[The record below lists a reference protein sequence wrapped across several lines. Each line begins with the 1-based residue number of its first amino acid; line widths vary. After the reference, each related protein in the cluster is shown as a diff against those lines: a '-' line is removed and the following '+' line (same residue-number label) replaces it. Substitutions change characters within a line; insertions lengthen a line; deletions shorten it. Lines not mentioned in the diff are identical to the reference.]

1 MKKLTLFLALL
12 LGFFFQSLETHAAV
26 PRVMAYD
33 LKSEKN
39 TPAAGFTK
47 FTFSTNTKPT
57 KAYLIFYHAGN
68 EVFRKDITT
77 QAQKQLKDATYTIR
91 TSDLPE
97 LTNMKWAIEVQGDA
111 IAKFECTNDVS
122 GTTTKYKFNRPQG
135 VAIDNNTESDFFGR
149 MYIALPKGGYDHT
162 KGIVVFDPVHNVLSN
177 GGITATDVTLGDDDR
192 VGMHRIAV
200 DPITNKVY
208 YAKSESP
215 TAVYELTP
223 DDTNILSDG
232 GMAKN
237 IVDGLG
243 FTRVDA
249 ICFDTDGTMFVMDNG
264 NTSTGGTLYKV
275 KNGVR
280 TKILQN
286 GIWGVTD
293 IGLAPDGKG
302 GVWIAQNRSNV
313 TSDNLASLSHVNANG
328 VADYVINKNAT
339 AEMKAL
345 CPNNNG
351 NSGFRGQCA
360 YNNKE
365 DILAFAGN
373 YMVTLFKVTYDSNNK
388 PSLTRWK
395 DTGKL
400 TKNIDGLSF
409 DHAGNLVVMSAQSE
423 RFYHYTVPTDNN
435 SCVTPAKSTMQ
446 VDGPP
451 TCRVMPHDLTVV
463 DNGDSYTI
471 SYKTNTIAQS
481 GNLVL
486 FKEDGKT
493 IDKTFALTTPIQRN
507 KVNQI
512 TIAKSELPARNK
524 IAWGIELTG
533 KAVPK
538 YTYLQEITDHTR
550 QIYDFYNTQG
560 VVVDNNPESDYFG
573 KIYVQATLNGASDG
587 SSDRADAQK
596 AGLFIYNQWLDELN
610 PTSNVG
616 IQPSLPSGYSIGS
629 ANQFNRLAIDPTTN
643 NITYCYAVSGKPAV
657 FSMNRANLTGTPTNL
672 LAGQTGITRS
682 VAHCFDAEGN
692 LYVMDLPG
700 SGQIFKIDKNGNKST
715 FGASTSKYVQVNSS
729 LAADG
734 RGGLWV
740 SQNRSA
746 IDAYYQLVHYNASGT
761 IDFAVYQGNE
771 NGFTGGSARGALA
784 YDTKRQVLAQGRE
797 GTVVLFDV
805 AYNATTGAPTL
816 TKRDVVASIGGNKID
831 GIAFDYVGD
840 LYVVNSGKEKF
851 QKFTL
856 PTDNNTCTVPAK
868 KSLALDNASITYELN
883 GGVTNDYGWMSKDD
897 MFKAC
902 MNDGGVTTLPS
913 LTEIKTN
920 GDPLYTI
927 CSKFGKSA
935 AQKILDNTKWDWLE
949 EYIMSVQN
957 ASGAT
962 TLVAGG
968 GGDDNNRTAWAYAI
982 AAFFTEGKRT
992 TWPVSAD
999 FAQAGLEEAYQKTWK
1014 HGYDNPTQPT
1024 TEFTLNTP
1032 YNEGYTFDGWYASA
1046 DFSGVKVT
1054 KVQPN
1059 MDATLYAKWIEYI
1072 PTIAEVKALTDNATT
1087 SVAGVVTY
1095 VSGNEVFVQDAT
1107 GGIVIVTTTNATCTV
1122 GQSIKASGT
1131 KTITNGAPQVINAT
1145 IASAEAGTLPEET
1158 AFESLNQLV
1167 NDTDLKHYATR
1178 ITVPGLKV
1186 ASYDSNGYPTLTD
1199 GLNTALCYKMPIN
1212 QSTFPVGT
1220 KVVITAVGGWNNGFQ
1235 FRGDVAG
1242 VTLAPGIAKDTY
1254 AYPARENGKYT
1265 LANKWIVSNIKGNY
1279 QANKPGPDGYVR
1291 AMAAA
1296 NGKMYFIN
1304 RETESLTVVDG
1315 ATGAMLNSI
1324 AITGT
1329 DIFKVGG
1336 NIAVTVA
1343 YNDIKVDDAGNIL
1356 ISACV
1361 SSGNTFFVYKVNPTT
1376 GVATELIK
1384 DRLQDTW
1391 SGLNYRFD
1399 AIGVAGDVTNDGVI
1413 MAANANAWE
1422 AYRWKI
1428 TGGVVGSCEKI
1439 ALTHT
1444 GSNPG
1449 TAPQIQPIDAQGKKF
1464 YVDGQGITPT
1474 LFSEDGSQMGVFTVG
1489 AAVRNNGSDVAYL
1502 NQSLNGI
1509 TEFTVG
1515 NEQFA
1520 ILVASATNTDHPST
1534 YALYKFTDNTHNITT
1549 AEPLWFFPN
1558 DGMGTVTNGSF
1569 AAPIS
1574 VEVNGEVATIYLYSA
1589 NNGYAAYTFTV
1600 EEKEI
1605 IIDDKAVNSTALAEY
1620 NGQTVTAKVTRA
1632 FNNDSYKTLT
1642 LPFDMNEE
1650 QIKAVFG
1657 ETAIVH
1663 EFTSVGEE
1671 NDMFYLHFDPTTTI
1685 EAGKP
1690 YILQLPKTGE
1700 GDYDAKDGFTIEN
1713 VTIKTDLHSVQPAA
1727 GAITMQPVLDGGG
1740 RLTQASEYWLA
1751 SDNYLYSAGAHPTAL
1766 LGLRAYFINSTGRPI
1781 RARVVYG
1788 ENEATSIPTV
1798 VAPEE
1803 SVRKV
1808 LKDGQII
1815 IIRGEKQYNIQGQ
1828 VIE

>member
-77 QAQKQLKDATYTIR
+77 QAQKQLKNATYTIR

-111 IAKFECTNDVS
+111 ISKFECTNDVS
-122 GTTTKYKFNRPQG
+122 GTTAKYKFNRPQG

-149 MYIALPKGGYDHT
+149 MYIALPKGGYDYT
-162 KGIVVFDPVHNVLSN
+162 TGIVVFDPVHNVLSK
-177 GGITATDVTLGDDDR
+177 GGITATDIALGTDDR

-208 YAKSESP
+208 YAKSQSP

-275 KNGVR
+275 KNGVK

-339 AEMKAL
+339 DEMKAL

-446 VDGPP
+446 VNGPA
-451 TCRVMPHDLTVV
+451 TCRVMPHDLTVE

-471 SYKTNTIAQS
+471 SYKTNTTAQS

-512 TIAKSELPARNK
+512 TVAKSELPARNK

-533 KAVPK
+533 KAVPE
-538 YTYLQEITDHTR
+538 YSYLQEITDQTR
-550 QIYDFYNTQG
+550 EIYDFYNTQG

-573 KIYVQATLNGASDG
+573 KIYVQATINGASNG
-587 SSDRADAQK
+587 STDRADEQK

-657 FSMNRANLTGTPTNL
+657 FSMDRANLTGTPTNL
-672 LAGQTGITRS
+672 LAGQAGITRS

-700 SGQIFKIDKNGNKST
+700 EGQIFKIDKNGTKTT
-715 FGASTSKYVQVNSS
+715 FGTKTGKYVQVYCS
-729 LAADG
+729 LVADG

-740 SQNRSA
+740 SQHRGG
-746 IDAYYQLVHYNASGT
+746 IDTYYQLVHYNASGT
-761 IDFAVYQGNE
+761 VDFAVYKGSE

-784 YDTKRQVLAQGRE
+784 YDAERQILAQGRN

-805 AYNATTGAPTL
+805 TYNATTGVPTL
-816 TKRDVVASIGGNKID
+816 TKRDYVASVNGTNID

-840 LYVVNSGKEKF
+840 LYVVNSSKEKF
-851 QKFTL
+851 QKFTI
-856 PTDNNTCTVPAK
+856 PTNDNTCLVPAK
-868 KSLALDNASITYELN
+868 KSLALDNAQITYELN

-913 LTEIKTN
+913 LTELKALGNDVALT
-920 GDPLYTI
+920 TI
-927 CSKFGKSA
+927 CGKFGKGA
-935 AQKILDNTKWDWLE
+935 AQKVLDNDKWNWLE
-949 EYIMSVQN
+949 EYVMGVQN
-957 ASGAT
+957 ASSAT
-962 TLVAGG
+962 KLVAGG

-982 AAFFTEGKRT
+982 AAFFVEGKRT

-1122 GQSIKASGT
+1122 GQKVTANGT
-1131 KTITNGAPQVINAT
+1131 KTITNGAPQVVSAT
-1145 IASAEAGTLPEET
+1145 ITTAEAGTLPEET
-1158 AFESLNQLV
+1158 IFEGLNKLI
-1167 NDTDLKHYATR
+1167 NDTELKYYATR
-1178 ITVPGLKV
+1178 IIVPGLKV
-1186 ASYDSNGYPTLTD
+1186 VSYDSNGYPTLTD
-1199 GLNTALCYKMPIN
+1199 GINFALCYKMPIN
-1212 QSTFPVGT
+1212 QSTFPIGT
-1220 KVVITAVGGWNNGFQ
+1220 KVIISAVGGWNNGFQ

-1242 VTLAPGIAKDTY
+1242 VTLAPGVAKDDY
-1254 AYPARENGKYT
+1254 DYPVRENGKYT
-1265 LANKWIVSNIKGNY
+1265 LANEWIVSNVEGNY
-1279 QANKPGPDGYVR
+1279 QANKPGPDNYVR
-1291 AMAAA
+1291 AMAAT

-1343 YNDIKVDDAGNIL
+1343 YNDIKVDNAGNIL

-1361 SSGNTFFVYKVNPTT
+1361 SGANTFFVYKVNPTT

-1391 SGLNYRFD
+1391 AGLNYRFD
-1399 AIGVAGDVTNDGVI
+1399 AIGVAGDVSNNGVI

-1449 TAPQIQPIDAQGKKF
+1449 TAPQIQPIDAQGKQF

-1474 LFSEDGSQMGVFTVG
+1474 LFSEDGSQVGVFTVG

-1589 NNGYAAYTFTV
+1589 NNGYAAYKFTV
-1600 EEKEI
+1600 KPEV
-1605 IIDDKAVNSTALAEY
+1605 IIDENADNTTALEDY
-1620 NGQTVTAKVTRA
+1620 EGEKVTATVKRNFDA
-1632 FNNDSYKTLT
+1632 NKYLTLT
-1642 LPFDMNEE
+1642 LPFDMNVT
-1650 QIKAVFG
+1650 QIRNVFG
-1657 ETAIVH
+1657 NATVYALDNVVEYNAEEVH
-1663 EFTSVGEE
+1663 LQFSPES
-1671 NDMFYLHFDPTTTI
+1671 TI
-1685 EAGKP
+1685 TAGKP
-1690 YILQLPKTGE
+1690 YILKTAASG
-1700 GDYDAKDGFTIEN
+1700 YDAEDGFTIEGVEIDLSLKP
-1713 VTIKTDLHSVQPAA
+1713 VTSGDV
-1727 GAITMQPVLDGGG
+1727 TMVPVLDAGGT
-1740 RLTQASEYWLA
+1740 LNQSDEYFLSNNA
-1751 SDNYLYSAGAHPTAL
+1751 LYCAGTYPRDIM
-1766 LGLRAYFINSTGRPI
+1766 GLRAYFESTSPLPI
-1781 RARVVYG
+1781 RARVVFQD
-1788 ENEATSIPTV
+1788 NEATSIPMVETQ
-1798 VAPEE
+1798 PTNQ
-1803 SVRKV
+1803 VRKV
-1808 LKDGQII
+1808 LKDGQLI
-1815 IIRGEKQYNIQGQ
+1815 IIRGEEMYNMQGQ
-1828 VIE
+1828 RME